1 MAESSKQEMNLLVAL
16 DGSDMSEHVIDWC
29 AKRFTGKTDKA
40 MTPPNNENVSMKVKI
55 CISYHHQIHMVHVVE
70 YSLVTVL
77 PSTDLGLAYDDL
89 EEGSIAEKVKQGAH
103 KKGVK
108 YLEKCKDRFE
118 SKGVKSVDAK
128 VLLAHPSK
136 SVKTLLCEY
145 ADKLK
150 PDVIVCGSRG
160 MGYMGRTFLG
170 SVSDYLMH
178 NVKCSVM
185 VVKEVDVPKPPAEEK
200 TSESK

>member
-29 AKRFTGKTDKA
+29 AKRFTGKTDK
-40 MTPPNNENVSMKVKI
+40 
-55 CISYHHQIHMVHVVE
+55 IHMVHVVE